1 MKGLWKHTKR
11 KLLPSSNLYDEAV
24 RRVADCE
31 MEVQYGG
38 GVVHIKPGD
47 HYFTDS
53 AGRVLVGWHG
63 TYDPPSGMDSEPTI
77 NQNS

>member
-1 MKGLWKHTKR
+1 MKGLWRHTKR

-24 RRVADCE
+24 RRVADHE

-38 GVVHIKPGD
+38 GVVHIKPFD
-47 HYFTDS
+47 HYYTDS

-63 TYDPPSGMDSEPTI
+63 TYNPPCGMGGDPIIDH
-77 NQNS
+77 